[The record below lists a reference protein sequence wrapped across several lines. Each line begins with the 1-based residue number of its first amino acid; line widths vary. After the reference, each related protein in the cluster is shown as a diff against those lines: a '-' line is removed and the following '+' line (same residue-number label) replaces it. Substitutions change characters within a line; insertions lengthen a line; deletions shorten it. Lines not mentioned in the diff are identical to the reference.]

1 VSNRKR
7 RKKKQS
13 AGKKANQR
21 KGTVR
26 SQRPSPNARNATA
39 EKTAQGSAFA
49 RMVQWISKPT
59 SIVIAV
65 LSVVVMM
72 LTIPDLLHAS
82 ISVEPHK
89 ETNPEWAST
98 SFTITND
105 GAVSVYDLEM
115 SCKIDKAAT
124 VNDGFFK
131 DLGDLDIANPATVIL
146 KVWPGL
152 ALTHTST

>member
-1 VSNRKR
+1 
-7 RKKKQS
+7 
-13 AGKKANQR
+13 
-21 KGTVR
+21 
-26 SQRPSPNARNATA
+26 
-39 EKTAQGSAFA
+39 
-49 RMVQWISKPT
+49 
-59 SIVIAV
+59 
-65 LSVVVMM
+65 MM

-131 DLGDLDIANPATVIL
+131 DLGDLDIANPATVNL
-146 KVWPGL
+146 KPTDQTSGWCGDSESMAGFGPYTYVDLTIRASYRPGYRWSRTSDDFRFKGFRPEGEGDL
-152 ALTHTST
+152 IWVPLTPQSEAN